1 VGRNLPSDAYVPFI
15 QTDAAINPGN
25 SGGPLFN
32 SKGKVIGIN
41 SQIYSNTGG
50 YMGLSFAIPINLA
63 MQVAE
68 QLKTIG
74 QVTRGWL
81 GIMVQGVSEELAES
95 FGLDRPRGALVS
107 QILPDSPAS
116 RASFQVGD
124 IILRYSGE
132 PVEESSQLPR
142 MISMTPVGKTVT
154 MSILR
159 NGQTLDVKATIARLE
174 EQGEETTASEEFEEP
189 QLSIVVADL
198 SSDQRKEM
206 QLEDRGILV
215 QDVNPGPGA
224 NAGIYPDDVILMI
237 NRENV
242 KSATQFL
249 ELVKALPRAKA
260 LPVLLLRNDEAIFVA
275 LRIPAKD

>member
-1 VGRNLPSDAYVPFI
+1 
-15 QTDAAINPGN
+15 
-25 SGGPLFN
+25 
-32 SKGKVIGIN
+32 
-41 SQIYSNTGG
+41 
-50 YMGLSFAIPINLA
+50 
-63 MQVAE
+63 
-68 QLKTIG
+68 
-74 QVTRGWL
+74 
-81 GIMVQGVSEELAES
+81 
-95 FGLDRPRGALVS
+95 
-107 QILPDSPAS
+107 
-116 RASFQVGD
+116 
-124 IILRYSGE
+124 
-132 PVEESSQLPR
+132 
-142 MISMTPVGKTVT
+142 

-174 EQGEETTASEEFEEP
+174 EQGEEMTASEEFEEP

-215 QDVNPGPGA
+215 QDVSPGPAA
-224 NAGIYPDDVILMI
+224 NSGIYPDDVILMI

-249 ELVKALPRAKA
+249 ELVKALPRGKA

>member
-1 VGRNLPSDAYVPFI
+1 
-15 QTDAAINPGN
+15 
-25 SGGPLFN
+25 
-32 SKGKVIGIN
+32 
-41 SQIYSNTGG
+41 
-50 YMGLSFAIPINLA
+50 
-63 MQVAE
+63 
-68 QLKTIG
+68 
-74 QVTRGWL
+74 
-81 GIMVQGVSEELAES
+81 MVQGVSEELAES

-116 RASFQVGD
+116 RASFQIGD

-132 PVEESSQLPR
+132 PIEESSQLPR

-215 QDVNPGPGA
+215 QDVSPGPAA

-249 ELVKALPRAKA
+249 ELVKALPHGKA
-260 LPVLLLRNDEAIFVA
+260 LPVLLLRNDDAIFVA